1 MLLSAL
7 CLASVHGR
15 AQSNQLH
22 TMTFINDGGGYFS
35 FVCTTPDGQRVD
47 TSNNFYG
54 YITKTIQVQDG
65 SSVFIGL
72 SSEERGS
79 FFYGEIRYEGGAPR
93 LLHFYVDNRE
103 VPLDSIYS
111 FYDEEGHYYWYSYAL
126 TNVASDHTFRAVYGQ
141 WDEDLVSRPVRTVKY
156 VKQGNGIMYCGGEDR
171 DGTGG
176 AALLDGDS
184 LLLEVEEG
192 LHFSVDI
199 EVYRPGSLHC
209 FFNDEHCEQLLHLY
223 VDDVEIPFDSISQ
236 RISFGTFEGY
246 GVVTRGWNLVYC
258 YRYRQ
263 ITTSDHT
270 VRVVFGPIDTTQ
282 LPPLHTVEVINQGSG
297 YIAGIGTEYLQ
308 FALDTIRIPYLAEEG
323 RDYSITMFSIRPDS
337 RWYDFYGPINPRLL
351 HFYVDEVEVPL
362 DSIYI
367 GSDGASG
374 IQAYKYTFS
383 NITSSHTIRAVFGQW
398 DDTLPSVHA
407 MTVVNHGGGKIHS
420 PRNKN
425 FGDDR
430 RQLLVSEGDPFTI
443 RLDSYRPDSPY
454 YGDYANPKLLHFY
467 VDDVEIPLSSMFS
480 GYDEE
485 RHTLQYAYTMPQV
498 TANHIFRAEFG
509 PWSDGDLQYV
519 LTLAANDT
527 TMGTVAGGGIY
538 LLGESATL
546 TATPKPGYRFSHWDD
561 GSTDNPR
568 TVVVTADA
576 TYVAYFEAEVGITD
590 LDGSGDIDVWSM
602 GGNIRVSGAE
612 GMEVRVYDITG
623 RRVGMEGLRGG
634 VYMVKVGPLPARRVV
649 VIE

>member
-1 MLLSAL
+1 MKKTRFIWMLVSAL
-7 CLASVHGR
+7 CLASVYGR
-15 AQSNQLH
+15 AQSNQFH

-47 TSNNFYG
+47 TSNNFFG
-54 YITKTIQVQDG
+54 YITKTIQVQEG
-65 SSVFIGL
+65 SSVLIGL
-72 SSEERGS
+72 SSEKRGS
-79 FFYGEIRYEGGAPR
+79 YFYGEIRYQGGAPR
-93 LLHFYVDNRE
+93 MLHFYVDNRE
-103 VPLDSIYS
+103 VPLDSIYC

-126 TNVASDHTFRAVYGQ
+126 TNVTSDHTFRAVYGQ
-141 WDEDLVSRPVRTVKY
+141 WDEDLVSRPVRTVKII
-156 VKQGNGIMYCGGEDR
+156 GNMACSYESSDGNWVGGSAIGER
-171 DGTGG
+171 R
-176 AALLDGDS
+176 GDT
-184 LLLEVEEG
+184 LFLEVEEG
-192 LHFSVDI
+192 LHFGVDMGF
-199 EVYRPGSLHC
+199 YRPGGMWSEESL
-209 FFNDEHCEQLLHLY
+209 DQPLHLY
-223 VDDVEIPFDSISQ
+223 VDDVEIPLDSLSSSVDGI
-236 RISFGTFEGY
+236 T
-246 GVVTRGWNLVYC
+246 L
-258 YRYRQ
+258 RYDYSYQ
-263 ITTSDHT
+263 QMVTSDHT
-270 VRVVFGPIDTTQ
+270 VRLVSGPIDTTQ
-282 LPPLHTVEVINQGSG
+282 LPPLHTIEVVNQGGGEIDYDDISG
-297 YIAGIGTEYLQ
+297 EIYWLLDNPFFQI
-308 FALDTIRIPYLAEEG
+308 DTIPFLAEEG
-323 RDYSITMFSIRPDS
+323 RDYSLTMYSIRPET
-337 RWYDFYGPINPRLL
+337 RYYDEYTNPSLL

-367 GSDGASG
+367 GSDGAWG
-374 IQAYKYTFS
+374 IYAYRYTFS
-383 NITSSHTIRAVFGQW
+383 NITSSHTVRAVFGQW

-425 FGDDR
+425 FRDDL
-430 RQLLVSEGDPFTI
+430 RQLLVSGGDPFTI
-443 RLDSYRPDSPY
+443 RLDSYRSDSPY

-485 RHTLQYAYTMPQV
+485 THTLQYAYTMPQV

-509 PWSDGDLQYV
+509 LWSDGDLQYV

-546 TATPKPGYRFSHWDD
+546 TATPKPGYLFSHWDD

-576 TYVAYFEAEVGITD
+576 TYVAYFEAEVGIAD
-590 LDGSGDIDVWSM
+590 LVGSGDVNVWSV
-602 GGNIRVSGAE
+602 GGNIRVSGVE